1 MAKKQLSPREIVIA
15 ILVLAAVAAWY
26 RWGPT
31 DEGGAS
37 PGGGTSTT
45 EAPRDPGQGKTA
57 DRTGTRS
64 TKQPAGT
71 SSASSGEAEVLKAF
85 RAKRSDVQVEV
96 EGRVVFIF
104 PPDRDGKPHQRFL
117 LELPSGHTLKI
128 AHNLTLSKPVPLRKG
143 DTVRL
148 YGEYEYNVKG
158 GVVHWT
164 HRDPR
169 NRHPHGWIRHE
180 GKVYR

>member
-1 MAKKQLSPREIVIA
+1 MAKKQLSPRDLVIA

-26 RWGPT
+26 RWGPQ
-31 DEGGAS
+31 DDSDGAA
-37 PGGGTSTT
+37 GGGSTTTSAPDSSGSGKSTPRRSDPQVGPSKTST
-45 EAPRDPGQGKTA
+45 
-57 DRTGTRS
+57 
-64 TKQPAGT
+64 
-71 SSASSGEAEVLKAF
+71 GEAEVLKAF

-104 PPDRDGKPHQRFL
+104 GPDRDGKPHQRFL

-128 AHNLTLSKPVPLRKG
+128 AHNLTLSKPVPIRKG

-148 YGEYEYNVKG
+148 YGEYEYNAKG

-169 NRHPHGWIRHE
+169 NRHPHGWIRHK
-180 GKVYR
+180 GKLYR